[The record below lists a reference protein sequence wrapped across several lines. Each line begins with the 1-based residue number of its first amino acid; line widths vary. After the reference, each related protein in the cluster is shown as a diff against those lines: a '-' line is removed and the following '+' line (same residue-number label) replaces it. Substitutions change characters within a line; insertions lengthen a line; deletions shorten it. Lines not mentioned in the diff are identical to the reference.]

1 MTDDVALEHQLAGT
15 FWVPRIHVPTGV
27 THWYV
32 KHELAHG
39 GPASLVWCSQRGGST
54 GVKVSID
61 DLITVGLVDGVPC
74 PECAAKWPL
83 PGGDVPR

>member
-1 MTDDVALEHQLAGT
+1 MTEVVEHRLAGT

-39 GPASLVWCSQRGGST
+39 GPKSLVWCSQQEGFS
-54 GVKVSID
+54 GVKVSVD
-61 DLITVGLVDGVPC
+61 DLITVGLAVGAPC
-74 PECAAKWPL
+74 PACATQWPL
-83 PGGDVPR
+83 PGGEAAR